1 MADTIRILIFTIVN
15 LKLYY
20 GWQICICNVAILLI
34 YFSILIRFVIGIEQ
48 LGDKVHHQKQ
58 HSHLHTPTGFHWTW
72 VTPKWLACHH
82 NQHKFCKLMNM
93 RDYHLQQQPTTISNN
108 HIKQL
113 YQTTTQPQIIL
124 LWTDYLTKHPP
135 KATGHVRLSLVFQ
148 HPTHPL
154 TSYFITT

>member
-1 MADTIRILIFTIVN
+1 M
-15 LKLYY
+15 
-20 GWQICICNVAILLI
+20 LI

-108 HIKQL
+108 HAAPNHPVVDRLSHQAYAQSNWTCAIIFRVSAPYTSANIIFYYYL
-113 YQTTTQPQIIL
+113 DWTESIWYGIL
-124 LWTDYLTKHPP
+124 LLNIKIEEAWTIKLTK
-135 KATGHVRLSLVFQ
+135 
-148 HPTHPL
+148 
-154 TSYFITT
+154 IT